1 MENCRKR
8 ARDGEK
14 EKVRDACWMRLWIIN
29 DYSSVADIALHG
41 NAKAERGGW
50 EKDGTP
56 DLELSS
62 CSAPHICQ
70 VTMGRSPR

>member
-29 DYSSVADIALHG
+29 DYSSVADIAHHR
-41 NAKAERGGW
+41 NPKAERGGIR
-50 EKDGTP
+50 G
-56 DLELSS
+56 
-62 CSAPHICQ
+62 
-70 VTMGRSPR
+70 